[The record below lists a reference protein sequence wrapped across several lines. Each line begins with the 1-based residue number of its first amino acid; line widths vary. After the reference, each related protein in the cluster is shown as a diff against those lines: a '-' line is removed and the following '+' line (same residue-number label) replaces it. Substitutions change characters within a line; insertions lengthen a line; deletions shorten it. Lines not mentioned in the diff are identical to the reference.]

1 MPLTD
6 LKFKPGINKE
16 ITPYSEENG
25 WVDCDKV
32 RFRFG
37 FPEKLNGW
45 EKNSNN
51 AFLGLCRGLH
61 EFVALSGEK
70 FLGVGTEEKF
80 YIKQGAAF
88 KDVTPIR
95 LTTSA
100 GDVTFAATN
109 GSPALTVTC
118 VKPWVLVVSMFA
130 P

>member
-45 EKNSNN
+45 EK
-51 AFLGLCRGLH
+51 
-61 EFVALSGEK
+61 
-70 FLGVGTEEKF
+70 
-80 YIKQGAAF
+80 I
-88 KDVTPIR
+88 
-95 LTTSA
+95 LTTLFWGCAEGCMSLL
-100 GDVTFAATN
+100 
-109 GSPALTVTC
+109 P
-118 VKPWVLVVSMFA
+118 
-130 P
+130 